1 MHARAA
7 SEMVF
12 DRCNG
17 PSARTG
23 RLAWNPCI
31 PKTWP
36 GFEIT
41 LRDRTTT
48 YRIRV
53 ENPHLV
59 NRGVERIAL
68 DGKTLLDSVLPR
80 LQDGRVH
87 DVEVRMRP
95 AGDNCA

>member
-1 MHARAA
+1 LEVILGIRP
-7 SEMVF
+7 EPGGWRV
-12 DRCNG
+12 D
-17 PSARTG
+17 
-23 RLAWNPCI
+23 PCI

-36 GFEIT
+36 GFEVT

-59 NRGVERIAL
+59 NGGVESIAL

-87 DVEVRMRP
+87 DVVVQMRP
-95 AGDNCA
+95 AGDDRA